1 MTRPRTPVKRLVT
14 MALVLALPGLAVIA
28 ALLFLHAIAPLPAMG
43 AAIGCVLI
51 AAIIASPLARDLAQ
65 VARYGDELAHRG
77 RAETPDLSGWAPAS
91 ELAAVMRRIQRET
104 AERERKSKDD
114 AVTGSLL
121 FDALPQPLILID
133 DARRIVALNRVARQ
147 FAAAAAVG
155 GSLSAAIRDPELLE
169 ACEDVLADGGHRAV
183 GFSVTAPVERHF
195 WAEVVPFAQA
205 GEKTFGARALIA
217 LYDLTERQRAEQMR
231 ADFVANASHELR
243 TPLASLI
250 GFIETLQGPA
260 KDDAPAR
267 EEFLALMHDQATR
280 MSHLV
285 RDLLSLSAI
294 ELHEHTLPSGAAS
307 ITGIL
312 ERVVGTLQG
321 SAAKREMTLDLNAG
335 PLPPVAGDDEQLT
348 QVFQNLIDNAIKYG
362 RRGGKVGIAATA
374 QNGEVR
380 VSISDEGEG
389 IPARHIPRLTERFYR
404 VDPARS
410 RAVGGTGL
418 GLAIVKHI
426 VSRHRGRLEIESV
439 EGKGSTF
446 SVILP
451 AAEKS

>member
-1 MTRPRTPVKRLVT
+1 MTRLRTPVKRLAAT
-14 MALVLALPGLAVIA
+14 AMIFALPGLAVIA
-28 ALLFLHAIAPLPAMG
+28 ALLFLHAIAPLLALG
-43 AAIGCVLI
+43 AAVGCVLI
-51 AAIIASPLARDLAQ
+51 AAIVASPIARDLAQ
-65 VARYGDELAHRG
+65 AARYGDELAHRG
-77 RAETPDLSGWAPAS
+77 KAEAPELSGWAPAA

-104 AERERKSKDD
+104 TEREQKRKGD
-114 AVTGSLL
+114 AVPGSRL
-121 FDALPQPLILID
+121 FDALPQPLIVID
-133 DARRIVALNRVARQ
+133 DGRRIVALNEAARQ
-147 FAAAAAVG
+147 FTAAAVG
-155 GSLSAAIRDPELLE
+155 SSLSAAIRDPELLE
-169 ACEDVLADGGHRAV
+169 ACEGVLKDGEHRAT
-183 GFSVTAPVERHF
+183 GFSVTAPVEHYF
-195 WAEVVPFAQA
+195 WAEIVSFAT
-205 GEKTFGARALIA
+205 GKPGDARVLIA

-260 KDDAPAR
+260 KDDATAR

-294 ELHEHTLPSGAAS
+294 DLHQHPLPNTVADIA
-307 ITGIL
+307 GIL
-312 ERVVGTLQG
+312 ERVVSTLKRA
-321 SAAKREMTLDLNAG
+321 AAKREVTLELSAAS
-335 PLPPVAGDDEQLT
+335 LPPVAGDDEQLT

-362 RRGGKVGIAATA
+362 RGGGRVRIAATA
-374 QNGEVR
+374 ERGEVR
-380 VSISDEGEG
+380 VSVSDEGEG

-404 VDPARS
+404 VDAARS

-439 EGKGSTF
+439 EGRGSTF
-446 SVILP
+446 RVVLP
-451 AAEKS
+451 AAEN